1 MYTSNPERNRV
12 IYELWEKNLTV
23 DQISSR
29 TGVPRSTV
37 GYYVRKFNKLAV
49 EEKPIVFPR
58 ERKIVSARR
67 DSPFSNFIQPVMEM
81 AVKKA
86 RANILLML
94 SDGKYQQLYYLLM
107 DLKLIK
113 ELDSI
118 VTSETFK
125 KAIKSIE
132 SQ

>member
-1 MYTSNPERNRV
+1 MYTPNPERNRV

-29 TGVPRSTV
+29 TGIPRSTV

-49 EEKPIVFPR
+49 EGKPIVFPR
-58 ERKIVSARR
+58 ERKIASARR
-67 DSPFSNFIQPVMEM
+67 DSPFSHFLPLMKEM
-81 AVKKA
+81 AVRKV
-86 RANILLML
+86 RAKILLML
-94 SDGKYQQLYYLLM
+94 GDGRYQELYYLLM

-118 VTSETFK
+118 VTSEAFE
-125 KAIKSIE
+125 KAFKSIE
-132 SQ
+132 L

>member
-1 MYTSNPERNRV
+1 MYTANHERNRV

-29 TGVPRSTV
+29 TRIPRSTV
-37 GYYVRKFNKLAV
+37 GYYIRKFNKLAV
-49 EEKPIVFPR
+49 EGKPIVFPR
-58 ERKIVSARR
+58 ERKTVSAHR
-67 DSPFSNFIQPVMEM
+67 DSPFSNFLTLVKET

-94 SDGKYQQLYYLLM
+94 SDGKYQELYYLLM

-118 VTSETFK
+118 VTSETFE
-125 KAIKSIE
+125 KAFKSIDL
-132 SQ
+132 